1 MARAPSIKNLATGLA
16 TAESF
21 RHYIAGCEA
30 RRFATYRQFTDE
42 LRQEGS
48 DMSTDYTSE
57 NDRLHTAEV
66 FRTKWLWLVLLG
78 AVLVVAGAVAILV
91 PAVSTIAAS
100 KVLGSVL
107 IVSGGVQVMQSA
119 KMLNWIGFI
128 WHLLLGILA
137 AIGGTLIYLNPFAG
151 VMAISIL
158 IAVIFAVHGVTQ
170 VAFALKVR
178 RQPGWHWFLV
188 SGCIALVVS
197 GLLILKL
204 PYSHSFTPATI
215 AGISL
220 MFAGWAY
227 VAMALASRKAGAPS

>member
-1 MARAPSIKNLATGLA
+1 
-16 TAESF
+16 
-21 RHYIAGCEA
+21 
-30 RRFATYRQFTDE
+30 
-42 LRQEGS
+42 
-48 DMSTDYTSE
+48 MSTDYTSE
-57 NDRLHTAEV
+57 NDRLHAAEV

-78 AVLVVAGAVAILV
+78 AVLIVAGAVAILV

-107 IVSGGVQVMQSA
+107 IVSGIVQVMQSG

-151 VMAISIL
+151 VIAITIL
-158 IAVIFAVHGVTQ
+158 IAIIFAFHGVTQ

-178 RQPGWHWFLV
+178 RQPGWYWFLV

-197 GLLILKL
+197 VLLILKL

-227 VAMALASRKAGAPS
+227 VAMALASRKADAPTASHA